1 MTGKDKPEKAKV
13 PGKEQ
18 SFKIPGKESSSKT
31 SGKES
36 TKGTPS
42 GKSKSSASST
52 VSSGSEEIRTEGQ
65 QNVARS
71 NILPLESGITVGSN
85 PYSYDGLPL
94 SSTGLTRSDVTNM
107 LNDKFTDFE
116 KKILSILGKPQSNTQ
131 SCELPHVSREDSP
144 LNVHA
149 EDDGCSYLGEDS
161 PERRSWFNERGG
173 SFSRSL
179 NTSGSVSL
187 DCDDDTRSN
196 FDEFD
201 KELVPKSWDDLI
213 SNVQNI
219 MNLEIKEDVAPDR
232 ASYLA
237 QSFVGLPMSKKKS
250 EGPCLPAEGI
260 IINSWKD
267 VSKSLPKLVSFK
279 QRHRYQ
285 YRWPDDDFNKF
296 GKVPEVDPC
305 VSTYIN
311 ANKGFGGDKGP
322 RDLYSSEKKL
332 NSSLSAIDQ
341 SLRFQQRAVSH
352 ASFLLASLS
361 KGLKGEVEV
370 SDESVSQLLGGL
382 ANTIV
387 DIADLSV
394 RASARCVLSRRN
406 IHIDALNIP
415 DSSAKSE
422 LLKVPLE
429 GDQMFGGKVQDITHK
444 SSEMIRDVRETSKA
458 YGLSQK
464 RSFDKVESS
473 NKAGQE
479 KKFKRL
485 DSGSKQSHNKPGSG
499 SSTYYNRSSGQDGN
513 RNNSGWGNQSQG
525 YKQHQ
530 HNQRFQKKGKY

>member
-1 MTGKDKPEKAKV
+1 M
-13 PGKEQ
+13 
-18 SFKIPGKESSSKT
+18 
-31 SGKES
+31 
-36 TKGTPS
+36 
-42 GKSKSSASST
+42 
-52 VSSGSEEIRTEGQ
+52 
-65 QNVARS
+65 
-71 NILPLESGITVGSN
+71 
-85 PYSYDGLPL
+85 
-94 SSTGLTRSDVTNM
+94 
-107 LNDKFTDFE
+107 
-116 KKILSILGKPQSNTQ
+116 
-131 SCELPHVSREDSP
+131 
-144 LNVHA
+144 
-149 EDDGCSYLGEDS
+149 
-161 PERRSWFNERGG
+161 
-173 SFSRSL
+173 
-179 NTSGSVSL
+179 NTSGSVSR

-341 SLRFQQRAVSH
+341 SLRFQQRAESH
-352 ASFLLASLS
+352 SSFLLASLS

-370 SDESVSQLLGGL
+370 SDESVSQLLG
-382 ANTIV
+382 A
-387 DIADLSV
+387 
-394 RASARCVLSRRN
+394 
-406 IHIDALNIP
+406 
-415 DSSAKSE
+415 
-422 LLKVPLE
+422 
-429 GDQMFGGKVQDITHK
+429 
-444 SSEMIRDVRETSKA
+444 
-458 YGLSQK
+458 
-464 RSFDKVESS
+464 
-473 NKAGQE
+473 
-479 KKFKRL
+479 
-485 DSGSKQSHNKPGSG
+485 
-499 SSTYYNRSSGQDGN
+499 
-513 RNNSGWGNQSQG
+513 
-525 YKQHQ
+525 
-530 HNQRFQKKGKY
+530 

>member
-1 MTGKDKPEKAKV
+1 MPEKGKV

-31 SGKES
+31 PGKES

-65 QNVARS
+65 QNVART

-149 EDDGCSYLGEDS
+149 EDYGCSYLGEDS

>member
-1 MTGKDKPEKAKV
+1 MT
-13 PGKEQ
+13 
-18 SFKIPGKESSSKT
+18 
-31 SGKES
+31 
-36 TKGTPS
+36 
-42 GKSKSSASST
+42 
-52 VSSGSEEIRTEGQ
+52 R
-65 QNVARS
+65 
-71 NILPLESGITVGSN
+71 
-85 PYSYDGLPL
+85 
-94 SSTGLTRSDVTNM
+94 
-107 LNDKFTDFE
+107 
-116 KKILSILGKPQSNTQ
+116 
-131 SCELPHVSREDSP
+131 
-144 LNVHA
+144 
-149 EDDGCSYLGEDS
+149 
-161 PERRSWFNERGG
+161 
-173 SFSRSL
+173 
-179 NTSGSVSL
+179 
-187 DCDDDTRSN
+187 
-196 FDEFD
+196 
-201 KELVPKSWDDLI
+201 
-213 SNVQNI
+213 
-219 MNLEIKEDVAPDR
+219 
-232 ASYLA
+232 
-237 QSFVGLPMSKKKS
+237 
-250 EGPCLPAEGI
+250 
-260 IINSWKD
+260 
-267 VSKSLPKLVSFK
+267 
-279 QRHRYQ
+279 
-285 YRWPDDDFNKF
+285 
-296 GKVPEVDPC
+296 
-305 VSTYIN
+305 
-311 ANKGFGGDKGP
+311 GP